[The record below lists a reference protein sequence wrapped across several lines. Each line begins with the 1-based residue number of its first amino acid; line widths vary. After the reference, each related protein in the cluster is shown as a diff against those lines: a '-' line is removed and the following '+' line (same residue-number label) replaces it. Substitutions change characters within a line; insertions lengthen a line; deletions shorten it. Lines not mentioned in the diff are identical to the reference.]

1 MFNELIERL
10 KKCPDYSCSRC
21 QAYGTPFCAVR
32 EAIQELNRFDRV
44 IDILNEKGVINNK

>member
-1 MFNELIERL
+1 MFDELIERL

-44 IDILNEKGVINNK
+44 IDILNEKGVVNKK

>member
-44 IDILNEKGVINNK
+44 IDILSEKGVVNKK